1 MTGPNTALAYE
12 VLDLALAHP
21 KNFYMGTW
29 ARGAYRISFKDLTGP
44 PCGTTACL
52 AGWTVAHRGYQLD
65 PSGAVYRDG
74 MYVGQAAT
82 IARALLGISE
92 YDSCE
97 LFDCPDQDIQV
108 EVRRIFGPRPGVP
121 A

>member
-12 VLDLALAHP
+12 ILDLALAHP
-21 KNFYMGTW
+21 KSFYMGTW
-29 ARGAYRISFKDLTGP
+29 ARGAYRITFKDLTGP

-65 PSGAVYRDG
+65 PSGAVYLDG
-74 MYVGQAAT
+74 TYVGDAAA
-82 IARALLGISE
+82 IARQLLGISVE
-92 YDSCE
+92 ASDD
-97 LFDCPDQDIQV
+97 LFFCPDQELQAEIA
-108 EVRRIFGPRPGVP
+108 RIFGPRPGAP